1 MTTIFRYALRSL
13 LHRPLVAVVLC
24 AGLAVAIALPIAIN
38 WTAQQ
43 AEQTLRARASRIP
56 LVLGA
61 VGSANDL
68 VFHALEFSNAPPAPI
83 QVSHWEALDA
93 FERAETA
100 PLLVNATARDIPV
113 IGTDGNYFR
122 LRELRL
128 AEGKPLTR
136 LGDAVVGARV
146 AAQLGLKPGDHL
158 ATDVDELFAL
168 SGNLPVK
175 LNIVGILS
183 RSGSADDMAVF
194 VTLET
199 AWLIGGIGHAHERPP
214 AAADEGDEP
223 PISGSAA
230 AGILAITEEN
240 SDSFHFHGARARYP
254 LSAVLAKP
262 NTEQDRLWLV
272 GHYIDNPDGVQ
283 LAEADRTMN
292 ALLER
297 ALRIK
302 SVLESV
308 VLISLVSTVALA
320 VALIWLT
327 VRLRRG
333 EFRTM
338 SRIGISRPRIALVA
352 GTELSLLIAAALT
365 LALFLAFVL
374 QWWGTRIFGRLLL

>member
-13 LHRPLVAVVLC
+13 LHRPFVAIVLC

-43 AEQTLRARASRIP
+43 ADQALRARAEGIP

-61 VGSANDL
+61 AGSANDL
-68 VFHALEFSNAPPAPI
+68 VFHALEFSNAPPGPI
-83 QVSHWEALDA
+83 HVAEWELLAG
-93 FERAETA
+93 FKRAETA
-100 PLLVNATARDIPV
+100 PLLIDATARGVPL

-122 LRELRL
+122 LRQLRL
-128 AEGKPLTR
+128 AHGEPLAQ
-136 LGDAVVGARV
+136 LGDAIIGARV
-146 AAQLGLKPGDHL
+146 ANQLDLRPGDQL

-168 SGNLPVK
+168 SGNLPVQ
-175 LNIVGILS
+175 LNIVGILAS
-183 RSGSADDMAVF
+183 AGSADDMAIF
-194 VTLET
+194 VNLDT
-199 AWLIGGIGHAHERPP
+199 AWLIGGIGHAHERAP
-214 AAADEGDEP
+214 AAREGSDS

-230 AGILAITEEN
+230 EGVIVITPEN
-240 SDSFHFHGARARYP
+240 IDSFHFHGARARYP
-254 LSAVLAKP
+254 LTAVLAQP
-262 NTEQDRLWLV
+262 HSEQDRLWLV
-272 GHYIDNPDGVQ
+272 GHFIDNPNGIQ
-283 LAEADRTMN
+283 LAEADRVMN

-308 VLISLVSTVALA
+308 VFISLISTIALA
-320 VALIWLT
+320 IALIWLT

-338 SRIGISRPRIALVA
+338 SRIGLSRPRIALIA

-365 LALFLAFVL
+365 LALLMAFVL
-374 QWWGTRIFGRLLL
+374 QWWGTQIFSRLIY